1 MGMNSVVKRNVAR
14 LIEQQNRKTQTN
26 IAAKDIDM
34 MILFLY
40 YAFNFMGSRQL

>member
-1 MGMNSVVKRNVAR
+1 MGMNSLAKRNVAR
-14 LIEQQNRKTQTN
+14 LTKQQNRKTQTN

-40 YAFNFMGSRQL
+40 AFNFMGSRQL

>member
-1 MGMNSVVKRNVAR
+1 MGMNSVVTRNFAR
-14 LIEQQNRKTQTN
+14 LKEQQNRKTQTN

-40 YAFNFMGSRQL
+40 AFNFMGSRQL